1 MLIGLLFAILAG
13 ILVGLQNIF
22 NTRVNDQAGT
32 WSTTALVLGLGFL
45 ASMTLGVVFEGKELF
60 VLKNMETWF
69 WFSGLIGVGVVV
81 CLVQG
86 TRLLGPTFAISIVLT
101 SQLGS
106 ALMWDSLGLF
116 GLEKIPFTSQQL
128 LGVLVIIGGVI
139 VFKFGGS
146 RAEQL
151 KVTKVVKHTLKQSA
165 SVER

>member
-22 NTRVNDQAGT
+22 NTRVNDHAGT
-32 WSTTALVLGLGFL
+32 WSTTALVLGLGVL
-45 ASMTLGVVFEGKELF
+45 ASMTLGVVFEGTELF

-128 LGVLVIIGGVI
+128 IGVLVIIGGVI

-146 RAEQL
+146 TRVEQREVS
-151 KVTKVVKHTLKQSA
+151 KMTHTLEQSA